1 MKDTEVRYYPN
12 KVKQYTKQKQALDN
26 IVKQF
31 KQLHK
36 FLNK

>member
-1 MKDTEVRYYPN
+1 VKETEVRYYPN
-12 KVKQYTKQKQALDN
+12 KVKQFKKQKEALDN
-26 IVKQF
+26 IVEQF